1 MSTVNPTA
9 AANSQTRP
17 AGGVALEILSK
28 VLMTCLFLRFAMING
43 GSLADA
49 FRLSTLLLMVKLL
62 LDSYFTV
69 MRRYAHD
76 ISTSPYD
83 WLIGFAGTYL
93 VMFYESIDGRDHI
106 VPQVIQLAGMVMQ
119 ILALCSLNTSFGTV
133 AANRGVKT
141 QGLYRFVRHPLYS
154 AYVVSYLGFV
164 INHPSG
170 WNLALYA
177 AQFVFFLLRAKAEER
192 LLLRSEEYRAYS
204 SQVRWR
210 LIPFVV

>member
-1 MSTVNPTA
+1 MSIVNQA
-9 AANSQTRP
+9 APANCQARP
-17 AGGVALEILSK
+17 AGWVALEILSK
-28 VLMTCLFLRFAMING
+28 LLMTCLFLRFAMING
-43 GSLADA
+43 SSLAVA
-49 FRLSTLLLMVKLL
+49 FRFSTLLLMVKLL

-69 MRRYAHD
+69 MRRFANE

-83 WLIGFAGTYL
+83 WLVGIAGTYL
-93 VMFYESIDGRDHI
+93 VMFYESVDGQDHI
-106 VPQVIQLAGMVMQ
+106 VPQSIQLAGMVMQ

-164 INHPSG
+164 INHPTT
-170 WNLALYA
+170 WNLSLYA
-177 AQFVFFLLRAKAEER
+177 AQFVFFFLRARAEER

>member
-1 MSTVNPTA
+1 MSIVNQTA

-28 VLMTCLFLRFAMING
+28 VLMTCLFLRFAVING
-43 GSLADA
+43 SSLAVA
-49 FRLSTLLLMVKLL
+49 FRLSTMLLMVKLL

-69 MRRYAHD
+69 MRRYAQE

-83 WLIGFAGTYL
+83 WLVGIAGTYL
-93 VMFYESIDGRDHI
+93 VMFYESVDGRDHF
-106 VPQVIQLAGMVMQ
+106 VPQAIQFVGMVMQ

-141 QGLYRFVRHPLYS
+141 QGLYRLVRHPLYS

-164 INHPSG
+164 INHPTA
-170 WNLALYA
+170 WNLSLYA
-177 AQFVFFLLRAKAEER
+177 AQFVFFFLRARAEEQ
-192 LLLRSEEYRAYS
+192 LLLRSEEYRTYS
-204 SQVRWR
+204 KQVRWR